1 MLLAALALLL
11 VGRLFEAGAGGS
23 DTGNFGEFGS
33 DNGWIDP
40 TWDQV
45 WDDVATVNDPA
56 RSVDSARREQMG
68 KDPLGPQKAWADS
81 LLDTPYDPLTDPASS
96 VSAAIRERL
105 AGSKPDPPYSDIY
118 GNDAPPIPWDQLDEY
133 LTLYA
138 ETKDPAVRA
147 QLEALLYTYPDPAYF
162 DTEAD
167 YWQAWADVNDVI
179 SFLNDVDAGLY
190 DPLAYPDDYGEYW
203 YGDPWPGGGGRQ
215 YGDKFGGGGGGGG
228 RGSGGPGSYGP
239 NTAARV
245 YQRAASFR
253 RNYGSSYNSGFLR
266 RRRKRSQVLRGYRL
280 KKSGW
285 IDPFPWIPGT
295 GPEKELF
302 EWLVRRRIYFIF
314 QGQVPEL
321 EPGGKYA
328 GSAVPDYEPDF
339 ILPQYRVILDP
350 FSPFHHSLPSAQI
363 RDIEKIAL
371 YEAIGYR
378 YYHPWALAPGL
389 WSFDQDGVNH
399 GRFSTAELLNQMPEL
414 GHVPL
419 PLSDAEKPYVG
430 QGYRLGQNLGA
441 GATSVGAAN
450 RARVK
455 ARNLNIVRRL
465 STGANIRGA

>member
-1 MLLAALALLL
+1 MLLAALALL
-11 VGRLFEAGAGGS
+11 VIARLFEAGAGGA

-45 WDDVATVNDPA
+45 WDEVATVNDPA
-56 RSVDSARREQMG
+56 RSVDSARREQLG
-68 KDPLGPQKAWADS
+68 LDPLGPQKDWANS
-81 LLDTPYDPLTDPASS
+81 LL
-96 VSAAIRERL
+96 
-105 AGSKPDPPYSDIY
+105 
-118 GNDAPPIPWDQLDEY
+118 PPIPESTGVYYDPVTHTLRVTQDRINQVLAQGGYTDTPIPGWDQFDDL
-133 LTLYA
+133 LMLYA
-138 ETKDPAVRA
+138 ETKDPRVRA
-147 QLEALLYTYPDPAYF
+147 QLEALLYTYPNADYF

-167 YWQAWADVNDVI
+167 YWQAWADVNDVL
-179 SFLNDVDAGLY
+179 SFMSDVDAGLY

-215 YGDKFGGGGGGGG
+215 YGDKGGGGGGGG
-228 RGSGGPGSYGP
+228 AGGSGYFGP
-239 NTAARV
+239 NSAARV

-253 RNYGSSYNSGFLR
+253 RNYGSAFNSGFLR

-280 KKSGW
+280 HKAGW
-285 IDPFPWIPGT
+285 VDPFPWIPGT

-328 GSAVPDYEPDF
+328 GSAVPNYEPDF
-339 ILPQYRVILDP
+339 ILPQYRIIIDP

-378 YYHPWALAPGL
+378 YYHPWALAPGQ

-414 GHVPL
+414 GRTPL
-419 PLSDAEKPYVG
+419 PLSDAEQPYVG

-441 GATSVGAAN
+441 GATSVAAAN

-455 ARNLNIVRRL
+455 ARELRLARR
-465 STGANIRGA
+465 